1 MTRKAT
7 PDVMG
12 DLSLTPALSRGERE
26 TGSGG
31 ESDASL
37 EAMFGAPADGGR
49 VEVALALIDDNPFQE
64 RSAYGDLTDLANDI
78 REHGLLQAPVVRRA
92 AGGRYE
98 LAFGHRRKRAC
109 ELAGMTAMPVV
120 IRRLSDEEMATIA
133 FSENEQRMDVT
144 AIDKAVAIQTM
155 QTRFG
160 WSLQEI
166 ADKLSM
172 SRPTVSNLLRLL
184 QLPDAVQ
191 AKVASGDVSQRSAM
205 AVLAVLDVPE
215 EIRQASDRQWDEQ
228 TKASGIVRSALDGA
242 SSDEIR
248 KRTAQMLQRFATAIH
263 EEPWYKV
270 EFGEHTP
277 AFEAAS
283 CQGCSHALKRDSGVY
298 CTGPAECRKNK
309 AQAWALQ
316 DLYEAAAEIG
326 LPAVGLVSGFT
337 SMDDWGTRET
347 LKRLLAGDGCEHGL
361 LGLRWVP
368 KNCRYG
374 KTPYPKFPQAEPVC
388 HHGEGKKCSCV
399 LADQRAKAAQGDG
412 KTNAAAM
419 RMILAAAVP
428 ILARALLEV
437 DEGLLRHV
445 LAKRVRYDLGPNSTT
460 LALSLEELAEQVAE
474 KLVSDEA
481 PDYRSVNENR
491 RVVSEWMTSAGLADP
506 FALASGIQAGEGDGT
521 MPVL

>member
-1 MTRKAT
+1 MTRKGT

-12 DLSLTPALSRGERE
+12 DVMGDVLTGTAA
-26 TGSGG
+26 GG
-31 ESDASL
+31 TTTVPLDL
-37 EAMFGAPADGGR
+37 
-49 VEVALALIDDNPFQE
+49 VDDNPFQE
-64 RSAYGDLTDLANDI
+64 RSEYGELTDLANDI
-78 REHGLLQAPVVRRA
+78 REHGLLQAPVVRRV
-92 AGGRYE
+92 GDRYE

-172 SRPTVSNLLRLL
+172 SRPTVSNLLRML

-215 EIRQASDRQWDEQ
+215 EIRAKADRQWND
-228 TKASGIVRSALDGA
+228 TVRPSAIVKSALDGA

-248 KRTAQMLQRFATAIH
+248 ERTTAMLQQFATAIH
-263 EEPWYKV
+263 EAPWYKV

-283 CQGCSHALKRDSGVY
+283 CQGCAHALKRDGGVY

-316 DLYEAAAEIG
+316 DLYEARAKIG
-326 LPAVGLVSGFT
+326 LPAAGLLDYSEYT
-337 SMDDWGTRET
+337 AMDSYDTRTT
-347 LKRLLAGDGCEHGL
+347 LRRLLDGDGCPHGL
-361 LGLRWVP
+361 LQLRWVKP
-368 KNCRYG
+368 RDRRELR
-374 KTPYPKFPQAEPVC
+374 PYPNFPQAEPVC
-388 HHGEGKKCSCV
+388 HHGEGKKCRCV

-412 KTNAAAM
+412 KTNAKAFNL
-419 RMILAAAVP
+419 ILSRAVP
-428 ILARALLEV
+428 ILAAALLEV

-445 LAKRVRYDLGPNSTT
+445 LAGAVTSSLAPNGSS
-460 LALSLEELAEQVAE
+460 LAWSRQELAEQVAE
-474 KLVSDEA
+474 RLVRNQVQEWS
-481 PDYRSVNENR
+481 SVNENR
-491 RVVSEWMTSAGLADP
+491 RKVTKMFVAAGLRDP
-506 FALASGIQAGEGDGT
+506 FALISGIAAGDGDAGF
-521 MPVL
+521 PVL

>member
-1 MTRKAT
+1 MTRLTT

-12 DLSLTPALSRGERE
+12 EVLSPAA
-26 TGSGG
+26 GG
-31 ESDASL
+31 TTTV
-37 EAMFGAPADGGR
+37 P
-49 VEVALALIDDNPFQE
+49 LALVDDNPFQE
-64 RSAYGDLTDLANDI
+64 RTEYGELTDLANDI
-78 REHGLLQAPVVRRA
+78 REHGLLQPPVVRQAR
-92 AGGRYE
+92 GRYE

-109 ELAGMTAMPVV
+109 ELAGMTSMPVV

-160 WSLQEI
+160 WSLQVI

-172 SRPTVSNLLRLL
+172 SRPAVSNLLRLL

-191 AKVASGDVSQRSAM
+191 AKVQTGDMSQRSAM

-215 EIRQASDRQWDEQ
+215 EIRKASDRQWQDEVR
-228 TKASGIVRSALDGA
+228 ASAIVKSALDGA

-248 KRTAQMLQRFATAIH
+248 KRTTRMLQQFAAAIH
-263 EEPWYKV
+263 EEPWYTV

-283 CQGCSHALKRDSGVY
+283 CQQCPKALKRDSGVY

-316 DLYEAAAEIG
+316 DLYEAAAKVG
-326 LPAVGLVSGFT
+326 LPAAGLLGYSEYTG
-337 SMDDWGTRET
+337 MDGYDTRTT
-347 LKRLLAGDGCEHGL
+347 LRRLLDGDGCPHGL
-361 LGLRWVP
+361 LQLQWVKPQDRRGLR
-368 KNCRYG
+368 
-374 KTPYPKFPQAEPVC
+374 PYSDFPQAEPVC
-388 HHGEGKKCSCV
+388 HHGEGKKCRCV
-399 LADQRAKAAQGDG
+399 MADQRAKAAQGDG
-412 KTNAAAM
+412 KTNAKAFNW
-419 RMILAAAVP
+419 ILSRAVP
-428 ILARALLEV
+428 ILAAALLEV

-445 LAKRVRYDLGPNSTT
+445 LAGSVNYS
-460 LALSLEELAEQVAE
+460 LAPSSSSLAWSRQELAEQVAE
-474 KLVSDEA
+474 RLVRNQVQEWK
-481 PDYRSVNENR
+481 SVNENR
-491 RVVSEWMTSAGLADP
+491 RQVTKMFLDAGLRDP
-506 FALASGIQAGEGDGT
+506 FGLASGIAAGEGDGT